1 MTLLL
6 EHFDLMPGVSLF
18 LNFLLIYWSKE
29 FIFFLTDAFVVLS

>member
-29 FIFFLTDAFVVLS
+29 FIFLTDAFVFLG